1 MQYLAP
7 YAGVSI
13 GEKFLHLG
21 YDVLIV
27 LDDLSKHAN
36 AYRTISL
43 LLRRPPGREAY
54 PGDIFFLHSRL
65 LERGCQLNQRNK
77 GGSITILP
85 LIETQAGDVAS
96 YISTNVISITDGQIY
111 LDVDLFNSGVLPAID
126 LGISVSR
133 IGGAAQPKII
143 SSLTSFLKLKL
154 LQYREYK
161 IFSQFSS
168 SLDKSVIKSIKEG
181 ENVSLLLNQEKKEKL
196 NIYQQSLLLVWIWSK
211 SLFLF
216 PSSLVIQI
224 KERITKLRIPKEKL
238 VWLLMIKTKEEV
250 QKAIGILRQELMIII
265 NQELKNSPLN
275 LDLQQKIIETI
286 NPRSN
291 EKEDR
296 D

>member
-1 MQYLAP
+1 LGLDKEGVKDKIVVIANADQSSLMQYLAP

-196 NIYQQSLLLVWIWSK
+196 NIYQQSLLLV
-211 SLFLF
+211 
-216 PSSLVIQI
+216 
-224 KERITKLRIPKEKL
+224 
-238 VWLLMIKTKEEV
+238 
-250 QKAIGILRQELMIII
+250 
-265 NQELKNSPLN
+265 
-275 LDLQQKIIETI
+275 
-286 NPRSN
+286 
-291 EKEDR
+291 
-296 D
+296 